1 MRKKPQSRSISS
13 LPNFSSFRRERNLYA
28 TTTDGLTRRTIP
40 TDYYSF
46 FCSDLIPL
54 SNYQKRNTKQEE
66 KKQSPQLSPWS
77 DRPFFP
83 SFKPQCVCP
92 RLLLP
97 TSKLMKTQKRKGSY
111 QYNNISFP
119 SSFYVSFLFLA
130 SLNISQKAKERIERN
145 TYIPACFCNS
155 NKDSFSSQQQKTKQ
169 KQKAEKRF
177 DFRRRNKIK

>member
-1 MRKKPQSRSISS
+1 MASPDGLYQLTTTPSFTPISFHFQITKKETENKRKKTVS
-13 LPNFSSFRRERNLYA
+13 A
-28 TTTDGLTRRTIP
+28 TEPVVG
-40 TDYYSF
+40 
-46 FCSDLIPL
+46 
-54 SNYQKRNTKQEE
+54 
-66 KKQSPQLSPWS
+66 SPFL
-77 DRPFFP
+77 
-83 SFKPQCVCP
+83 SFKSQCVCP
-92 RLLLP
+92 RPLLP

-130 SLNISQKAKERIERN
+130 SLNISQKAKERRERN